1 MDMKQEELRKHRCCF
16 TGHRPN
22 KLDYSE
28 SEIKLLLEKAIDNA
42 ISDGYV
48 TFITGMAEGVDIWA
62 AEIVLKKKKDN
73 KDLHLICA
81 VPHPG
86 FEKRRSE
93 YETEKYE
100 DIIKN
105 ADYVTTISNN
115 YYRACYQKR
124 NIWMVDYSSLVIAA
138 WNGQASGTKNTVNYA
153 RCKNIKIVNILSNC

>member
-1 MDMKQEELRKHRCCF
+1 MSDKRQHRCCF

-28 SEIKLLLEKAIDNA
+28 GEIKSLLEMAIDNA

-48 TFITGMAEGVDIWA
+48 TFITGMAKGVDIWA
-62 AEIVLKKKKDN
+62 AEIVLEKKKDN

-86 FEKRRSE
+86 FEKRRSK
-93 YETEKYE
+93 YETERYE
-100 DIIKN
+100 NIIKN
-105 ADYVTTISNN
+105 ADYVTTISDN

-124 NIWMVDYSSLVIAA
+124 NIWMVNHSSLVIAVF
-138 WNGQASGTKNTVNYA
+138 NGTASGTKNTVDYA
-153 RCKNIKIVNILSNC
+153 RKSDVHVVNILEILK